1 MIFQRNRQVGE
12 SFAMSNEE
20 KHVTTMVKRQLP
32 VGAEFIPGGVHFRVW
47 SPRRDRV
54 DVVFEDGR
62 VTPLARE
69 DGGYFSAMADGAR
82 PGDLYRF
89 RLDGQSDL
97 YPDPASRFQPQGVHG
112 PSQIVDPSEFSWT
125 DEHWPGV
132 RLHGQVMYEI
142 HIGTFTPGGTW
153 QAAAEHLPRLADL
166 GITLIEVMPV
176 AEFPGSFGWGYD
188 GVDLFAPS
196 HLYGT
201 PDDFRHFVNEAH
213 RLGLGVILDVVYNHF
228 GPDGNYLKE
237 FSLSYFTKRYENEW
251 GEAINFDGADSRPV
265 REFIVSNAS
274 YWIREFH
281 LDGLRLDA
289 TQQIFD
295 ASPEHIL
302 TELARSARETAPRR
316 SILLVAEN
324 EKQQSQLV
332 APSDRGGC
340 GLDAM
345 WNDDFHHTAR
355 VAATGRQEA
364 YYSDYNGS
372 PQEFISSLKWG
383 FLYQGQYYSWQKQP
397 RGTPSLQ
404 MEAPEFVLYLQNHDQ
419 IANSAFG
426 ERLHHFT
433 SPAIQRVLTGL
444 LLLAPGTPLLFQGQ
458 EFGASSLFLYF
469 ADHEPRLAELVVKGR
484 REFLSQF
491 KSYAEYT
498 GHAGIPVPHALQ
510 TFLTCKLDHS
520 EWDRNQAIVRLHHDL
535 LKLRREDSVFSRQRS
550 DWMHGAVLNLDAFAL
565 RYLTESDDD
574 RLIVVNLGA
583 DLHPGSFPEPLIAPP
598 PERKWELLWSS
609 EAAEYGGCAAMPVD
623 AVNQWYVYSQ
633 SMIVL
638 KAASR

>member
-1 MIFQRNRQVGE
+1 M
-12 SFAMSNEE
+12 
-20 KHVTTMVKRQLP
+20 TTTVKRQLP
-32 VGAEFIPGGVHFRVW
+32 VGAEFLPDGVHFRVW
-47 SPRRDRV
+47 SPRRDHV
-54 DVVFEDGR
+54 DVVFDDGR
-62 VTPLARE
+62 VMPLQRE
-69 DGGYFSAMADGAR
+69 DGGYFSGFAAGAT
-82 PGDLYRF
+82 PGALYRF
-89 RLDGQSDL
+89 RLDGQSSL

-112 PSQIVDPSEFSWT
+112 PSQVIDPSLFSWT
-125 DEHWPGV
+125 DEDWPGV
-132 RLHGQVMYEI
+132 RLHGQVIYEM
-142 HIGTFTPGGTW
+142 HIGAFTQAGTW
-153 QAAAEHLPRLADL
+153 NGAAQHLPRLADL
-166 GITLIEVMPV
+166 GITLIEVMPI

-201 PDDFRHFVNEAH
+201 PDDFRRFVNEAH

-228 GPDGNYLKE
+228 GPDGAYLRE

-251 GEAINFDGADSRPV
+251 GEAINFDDADSKPV
-265 REFIVSNAS
+265 REFIVSNAA

-302 TELARSARETAPRR
+302 AELARSARAAAPRR

-324 EKQQSQLV
+324 ERQQSHLV
-332 APSDRGGC
+332 ASAEDGGY
-340 GLDAM
+340 GLDAI

-383 FLYQGQYYSWQKQP
+383 FLYQGQYYAWQKQP
-397 RGTPSLQ
+397 RGTPSLHL
-404 MEAPEFVLYLQNHDQ
+404 EAPALILYLQNHDQ

-469 ADHEPRLAELVVKGR
+469 ADHEPALAELVQKGR

-491 KSYAEYT
+491 KSYSAYT
-498 GHAGIPVPHALQ
+498 ERAGIPAPHALQ

-520 EWDRNQAIVRLHHDL
+520 EWERNQPIVRLHHDL
-535 LKLRREDSVFSRQRS
+535 LKLRREDNVFSQQRS
-550 DWMHGAVLNLDAFAL
+550 DWMHGAVLSLDAFAL
-565 RYLTESDDD
+565 RFLGGNSGD

-583 DLHPGSFPEPLIAPP
+583 DLHQGSFPEPLMAPP
-598 PERKWELLWSS
+598 QGRRWELLWSS
-609 EAAEYGGCAAMPVD
+609 EAAEYGGCAATPVN
-623 AVNQWYVYSQ
+623 AMNQWYVYSQ
-633 SMIVL
+633 SMVVL
-638 KAASR
+638 KAASITH